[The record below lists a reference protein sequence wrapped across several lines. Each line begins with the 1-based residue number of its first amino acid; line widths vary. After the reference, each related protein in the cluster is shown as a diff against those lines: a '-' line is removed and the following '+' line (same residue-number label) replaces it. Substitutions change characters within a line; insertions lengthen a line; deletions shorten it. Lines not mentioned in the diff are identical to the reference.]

1 MRKGSIIFLILIIL
15 LGGVKFVQ
23 AVSCDP
29 CDVSAECG
37 AGEVCI
43 GGDPGTPSVKEGVC
57 QNPDNVVFCSPI
69 THTTFGGLIDAIV
82 DFIFNIA
89 VILVPLMVIIGA
101 FYLLTAAGDPKK
113 IATGKTVITSTLIGL
128 AIILLAKGLIAIIE
142 DVLGIKIG
150 G

>member
-1 MRKGSIIFLILIIL
+1 
-15 LGGVKFVQ
+15 
-23 AVSCDP
+23 
-29 CDVSAECG
+29 
-37 AGEVCI
+37 
-43 GGDPGTPSVKEGVC
+43 
-57 QNPDNVVFCSPI
+57 VVFCSPI